1 MHFSMN
7 GVEETEELNDK
18 INSQDKINPLAN
30 SKKENRQSYTNVNP
44 QTMSIKPEPLKITSQ
59 QDGLSTSMHHVS
71 SMLPQ
76 GLVTSEISVKKLDSS
91 QFDSMLVNQI
101 HQNYR

>member
-1 MHFSMN
+1 MHFSTN
-7 GVEETEELNDK
+7 RVEEHEETNVQVTTVEK
-18 INSQDKINPLAN
+18 TNTQAN

-44 QTMSIKPEPLKITSQ
+44 QTMSMVPDPLKFPAQ

-76 GLVTSEISVKKLDSS
+76 GLVTSEVSIKKLDSS
-91 QFDSMLVNQI
+91 
-101 HQNYR
+101 